1 MGVFELYRDA
11 SGKFRFRILDDLG
24 GIIAVSEAH
33 EDKTSAMAAIGTAR
47 DCAAGA
53 RILDLCGPLPE
64 DLAASEGGHFL
75 G

>member
-11 SGKFRFRILDDLG
+11 NAKFRFRILDDVG

-33 EDKTSAMAAIGTAR
+33 EDKASAIAAIGTAR
-47 DCAAGA
+47 DCAAS
-53 RILDLCGPLPE
+53 RIIDLCGLQPE
-64 DLAASEGGHFL
+64 DLSVSEGGHFL